1 MADAASTRYEYQ
13 GTASFDYAIT
23 EPNGKEYPAG
33 TVFKVD
39 GFNSWGT
46 MTILT
51 EDGERVH
58 SNPAFFDAKNSEELT
73 KAFEAAR
80 DESIRL
86 KYLQDV
92 RVIVF
97 AAIICFFSYMTFANM
112 NGKLEGRPGVKAFVF
127 CVIIMSS
134 LVLAWLVYSYFSKS
148 VGA

>member
-1 MADAASTRYEYQ
+1 MNDKVSRGLVIFPSLFEALAVAALFTIIVFQCFISHQRMADAASTRYEYQ

-58 SNPAFFDAKNSEELT
+58 SECYN
-73 KAFEAAR
+73 R
-80 DESIRL
+80 
-86 KYLQDV
+86 YV
-92 RVIVF
+92 
-97 AAIICFFSYMTFANM
+97 
-112 NGKLEGRPGVKAFVF
+112 
-127 CVIIMSS
+127 
-134 LVLAWLVYSYFSKS
+134 
-148 VGA
+148 